1 MIQEWEFVLI
11 GVGKQ
16 SKNELHYNGKMFLC
30 SFLSVLALQVSEIK
44 QEFRKI
50 WTIASFLWI
59 LFFKVLNMQ
68 ILGSIEL

>member
-1 MIQEWEFVLI
+1 MIQEWEFALI

-16 SKNELHYNGKMFLC
+16 SKNELHYYGKMFLC

-50 WTIASFLWI
+50 WKIASLYGYYFMDTI
-59 LFFKVLNMQ
+59 F
-68 ILGSIEL
+68 